1 MAKKKTIAV
10 ENENQ
15 ENGEIEEDA
24 VKDAGDTK
32 TDEDPADPVLALEEK
47 LASAESEAKE
57 HYDKLLRASAELE
70 NYKKRASR
78 EISEIRKYAAEALIS
93 DLLSVVDNLERA
105 VNSTDNVTESGEC
118 IVEGVNLTLAE
129 ILKIFEK
136 YRVVPIESLGKA
148 FDPNFHQAISQEESI
163 DDPPNQVLREF
174 QKGYM
179 IHDRLLRPAM
189 VVVSKAA
196 AKEKK
201 KA

>member
-1 MAKKKTIAV
+1 MAEKKTIAV
-10 ENENQ
+10 EDDVKAE
-15 ENGEIEEDA
+15 ETIEEDA
-24 VKDAGDTK
+24 PKKGSEKKMGKKAK
-32 TDEDPADPVLALEEK
+32 DPVSELEEK
-47 LASAESEAKE
+47 LARAENDVKD

-70 NYKKRASR
+70 NYKKRTSR
-78 EISEIRKYAAEALIS
+78 EISDIRKYAAEALIS

-105 VNSTDNVTESGEC
+105 VNSTDTVGESGEC
-118 IVEGVNLTLAE
+118 IVEGVNLTLTE

-148 FDPNFHQAISQEESI
+148 FDPNFHQAISQEESE
-163 DDPPNQVLREF
+163 DDPPNQVLKEF

-189 VVVSKAA
+189 VIVSKAP
-196 AKEKK
+196 AKKKK